1 MSNTGGLVEQ
11 AGWLRRRA
19 EPHNTIDTTRLS
31 GDTQRPLPGG
41 GPSSG
46 VADCQGRA
54 HGVLLSKGR
63 GFVCACFAR
72 RVGRRQFSAGL
83 WLLSHVA
90 CCLPPLAVPRLCRVI
105 HVTPPRVNALRIRC
119 AFKCTTPASATRT
132 HMPTAAATQL
142 QSLSMP
148 TNPAKYRTNRLQ
160 ALPAFNI
167 DSICMRGC
175 GHI

>member
-1 MSNTGGLVEQ
+1 MASPPLWGVPRALNSCRCASYGKCVGQLWVFMQ
-11 AGWLRRRA
+11 A
-19 EPHNTIDTTRLS
+19 
-31 GDTQRPLPGG
+31 
-41 GPSSG
+41 
-46 VADCQGRA
+46 
-54 HGVLLSKGR
+54 LLCCGNYAFHLHARCCGELHKPR
-63 GFVCACFAR
+63 FVCACFGR
-72 RVGRRQFSAGL
+72 RVGRRQFRAGL

-105 HVTPPRVNALRIRC
+105 HVTPTRVNALRIRC

-167 DSICMRGC
+167 DSICMRGW